1 MSGNWAAKRQRLSIK
16 RLPATNLLL
25 VNFPAAAPVKAPPT
39 FVGHFA
45 GIMLD
50 ANVVNYADPE
60 FAGHG
65 PAAAG
70 GMITMQAIEALLADA
85 PPN

>member
-1 MSGNWAAKRQRLSIK
+1 
-16 RLPATNLLL
+16 
-25 VNFPAAAPVKAPPT
+25 
-39 FVGHFA
+39 
-45 GIMLD
+45 MLD

-70 GMITMQAIEALLADA
+70 GMITMQAIEALLADRATELGVEIKRGSPAHQLHSGRKRRHRPRRTTRPSA
-85 PPN
+85 PAGS